1 MGTSWLLATFSVI
14 ILYGFAHIEAFH
26 QTHSSIFNLN
36 QTYKPSFHFQ
46 PSKNWMNDPNG
57 PMRYKGLYHMFYQ
70 HNPKGATWSNNSIV
84 WGHSVSKDLVNW
96 FPLQHALTPSQP
108 YDINGCWSGSTT
120 FVSNDKPTILYTG
133 IDIHQHQTQNLAIP
147 KNVSDPFLREWIKSP
162 KNPIMLPNI
171 VNKINATSFR
181 DPTTAWIG
189 HHDGLWRVL
198 VGSQQKDNRG
208 ITLLFKS
215 KDFINWIQAKYP
227 FYSAKKIG
235 MLECPDFFPVLINGT
250 FGLDTSIKYDHDSI
264 RYVLKVSLIDV
275 SHDYYLIGTYDTIKD
290 VYIPKNGF
298 EQNNNELTLVIR
310 YDYGKFYASKTFY
323 DDAKKRRV
331 LWGWI
336 NESSIRED
344 DVQKGWSG
352 IQAIPRTLWLDKSG
366 KQLIQWP
373 IVEIEKLRTNPI
385 NFNSK
390 VLKGGTLLEIVG
402 VTAAQA
408 DVEISFEVNEL
419 EKAQA
424 LDPSWKMDPQH
435 LCNEND
441 AKVKGVGL
449 GPFGLLVLASKGM
462 QEYTR
467 IFFKVF
473 RANKKHVVL
482 MCSDQCRSSLNH
494 KNDLTTYGAFV
505 DVDPIHEELSIRS
518 LIDHS
523 VVESFG
529 AKGKTCITARVYPTL
544 AINDKAHLHAFNN
557 GTVDVKIKK
566 LSAWSMNK
574 ANINEIH

>member
-1 MGTSWLLATFSVI
+1 MRTSWLLSKIFFL
-14 ILYGFAHIEAFH
+14 ILYGVVHIEAFH
-26 QTHSSIFNLN
+26 QTHSSTFNLN

-57 PMRYKGLYHMFYQ
+57 PMRYKGLYHIFYQ
-70 HNPKGATWSNNSIV
+70 HNPKGATWSNTSIV

-96 FPLQHALTPSQP
+96 FSLPHALTPTKP
-108 YDINGCWSGSTT
+108 YDINGCWSGSIT
-120 FVSNDKPTILYTG
+120 FLSNNKPTILYTG
-133 IDIHQHQTQNLAIP
+133 IDKNNHQTQNLAIP
-147 KNVSDPFLREWIKSP
+147 KNASDPFLKEWIKSP
-162 KNPIMLPNI
+162 KNPLMVPTIS
-171 VNKINATSFR
+171 NKINATSFR

-189 HHDGLWRVL
+189 HHDGFWRVL
-198 VGSQQKDNRG
+198 VGSQEKGNKG

-215 KDFINWIQAKYP
+215 KDFINWVEAKTP

-235 MLECPDFFPVLINGT
+235 MMECPDFFPMLING
-250 FGLDTSIKYDHDSI
+250 SINYGI
-264 RYVLKVSLIDV
+264 RHVLKVSLFDV
-275 SHDYYLIGTYDTIKD
+275 AHDYYLIGTYDTVKD
-290 VYIPKNGF
+290 VFIPNKGF
-298 EQNNNELTLVIR
+298 EENNNEVLR

-323 DDAKKRRV
+323 DGVKKRRV
-331 LWGWI
+331 LWGWV
-336 NESSIRED
+336 NESSIQED

-352 IQAIPRTLWLDKSG
+352 IQAIPRTIWLDKFG

-373 IVEIEKLRTNPI
+373 IVEIEKLRTKPFVNLH
-385 NFNSK
+385 SK
-390 VLKGGTLLEIVG
+390 VLKGRTLFEISD

-408 DVEISFEVNEL
+408 DVEISFEVNDL

-435 LCNEND
+435 LCSENG
-441 AKVKGVGL
+441 AKAKETGL
-449 GPFGLLVLASKGM
+449 GPFGLLVLASKDM

-482 MCSDQCRSSLNH
+482 MCSDQSRSSLNH

-505 DVDPIHEELSIRS
+505 DVNPLYDELSIRT

-529 AKGKTCITARVYPTL
+529 GQGKACITSRVYPTL
-544 AINDKAHLHAFNN
+544 AINDKAHLHVFNN

-566 LSAWSMNK
+566 LSAWSMKK
-574 ANINEIH
+574 AKINEIY

>member
-1 MGTSWLLATFSVI
+1 MGTSWFMATCFI
-14 ILYGFAHIEAFH
+14 LILYGVAQNEAFH
-26 QTHSSIFNLN
+26 HTHSFTFNLN

-57 PMRYKGLYHMFYQ
+57 PMIYKGLYHMFYQ

-96 FPLQHALTPSQP
+96 FPLQHALTPTKS
-108 YDINGCWSGSTT
+108 YDINGCWSGSSTLL
-120 FVSNDKPTILYTG
+120 SNNKPTILYTG
-133 IDIHQHQTQNLAIP
+133 IDINQHQTQNLAIP
-147 KNVSDPFLREWIKSP
+147 KNVSDPFLREWIK
-162 KNPIMLPNI
+162 LPNNPLMVPTI
-171 VNKINATSFR
+171 GNKINATSFR
-181 DPTTAWIG
+181 DPTTSWIG

-198 VGSQQKDNRG
+198 VGSQQKGNKG

-215 KDFINWIQAKYP
+215 KDFVNWVQAKNP
-227 FYSAKKIG
+227 FYSAQKIG
-235 MLECPDFFPVLINGT
+235 MMECPDFFPVLINGSI
-250 FGLDTSIKYDHDSI
+250 GLDTSSYGHVNIKH
-264 RYVLKVSLIDV
+264 VLKVSLIDV
-275 SHDYYLIGTYDTIKD
+275 SHDYYLIGTYDIIKD
-290 VYIPKNGF
+290 VFIPNKGF
-298 EQNNNELTLVIR
+298 EQNNYELSLVLR

-323 DDAKKRRV
+323 DDVKKRRV

-336 NESSIRED
+336 NESSTQED

-352 IQAIPRTLWLDKSG
+352 IQGIPRTLWLDKSG
-366 KQLIQWP
+366 NQLIQWP
-373 IVEIEKLRTNPI
+373 IVEIEKLRTNHV
-385 NFNSK
+385 NLHSK
-390 VLKGGTLLEIVG
+390 VLKGGTLLEISG

-419 EKAQA
+419 EKAQE
-424 LDPSWKMDPQH
+424 LDLSWKMDPQH
-435 LCNEND
+435 LCNENG
-441 AKVKGVGL
+441 AKMNGVGL
-449 GPFGLLVLASKGM
+449 GPFGLLVLASKDM

-482 MCSDQCRSSLNH
+482 MCSDQSRSSLNH

-505 DVDPIHEELSIRS
+505 DVDLVHEELSIRS

-529 AKGKTCITARVYPTL
+529 GQGKTCITARVYPTL

-566 LSAWSMNK
+566 LSAWSMKK
-574 ANINEIH
+574 ANIN